1 MTKDI
6 QYYMDFP
13 YKMEIIKDSVET
25 GYIVSFPDLSGCL
38 TCGATME
45 EAIANTEDA
54 KKEWIHA
61 YLEELMHN

>member
-25 GYIVSFPDLSGCL
+25 GYIVSFTDLSGCL

-45 EAIANTEDA
+45 EAIANAEDA
-54 KKEWIHA
+54 KKEWIQA
-61 YLEELMHN
+61 YLEELMRN

>member
-1 MTKDI
+1 
-6 QYYMDFP
+6 
-13 YKMEIIKDSVET
+13 MEIIKDSVET
-25 GYIVSFPDLSGCL
+25 GYIVSFPDLPGCL

-45 EAIANTEDA
+45 EAIANAEDA

>member
-1 MTKDI
+1 MLLKV
-6 QYYMDFP
+6 YVEM
-13 YKMEIIKDSVET
+13 IKAVVESVET
-25 GYIVSFPDLSGCL
+25 GYIVSFPDLPGCL

-45 EAIANTEDA
+45 EAIANAEDA